1 MKYGYFDDSAR
12 EYVIENPKTPV
23 KWINYVGSLRFGGFV
38 DHTGGMLLCKGDPA
52 LNRITKY
59 IPQLPSSQLKG
70 HTLYLRLHTAEGL
83 RTIAPLFVPTLE
95 PLDHYE
101 CRVGLGYNRFVS
113 EIAGVRAE
121 ITLFV
126 PTGSEVLVEDV
137 KLTNISSTALKLD
150 AIPLVEYT
158 HFDALKQFTNAD
170 WVPQTMQSV
179 AHDGGA
185 GRKLLAQFAFMN
197 RDERQTFL
205 TATLPASSFETCRAR
220 FLGDNEYGTFAD
232 PLSLKQPELSCFE
245 ALRGDNVGALLLPV
259 GTLQP
264 GESKRFRVLL
274 TQQEGTR
281 PESLARAKAAVAAF
295 ETDAQVDAALASM
308 SKYWDDYLSKLQVKT
323 PSPALDSM
331 VNVHNPRQCFMTKNW
346 SRDLSLYQL
355 GFGGRGIGF
364 RDSSQ
369 DVMGVLSSMTGEV
382 KELLEKL
389 ISVQKPN
396 GSAMHQFYASTMVAN
411 EGDSREHP
419 DRPDYYG
426 DDQLWI
432 VLAVCAYLKESG
444 DLAFLQRELPFYDKR
459 LEPSARERGTVLE
472 HLKRA
477 VDFTKNDVGA
487 HGLPLLGF
495 ADWNDTVNLQRGAES
510 LFVANLYGKALLELI
525 ELFGEL
531 GDEPQVQRYKR
542 DYEHMRARV
551 NEHAWDGDWYVRY
564 FDHDGSAIGTH
575 KNEQGKIWTN
585 GQSWPVISGFATPDR
600 AHKALESVQRHLN
613 TKNGIK
619 LSAPGYDGFDHTKGG
634 VTTYPP
640 GAKENGGIF
649 LHSNPW
655 VMIAETLVGNG
666 DRAFQYYMQINPAA
680 KNEVMEE
687 YELEPYVYAQNI
699 LGDEHPQF
707 GLGRNSWLSGTASWC
722 YQAATKHILGVR
734 PTYKGLEID
743 PCIPKAWDGFEV
755 TRVLRGTTY
764 KLRVKNPHHV
774 SKGVRTLVV
783 DGKTISGQV
792 VPLFNDGKTHEVDVV
807 MGSQEAISHAHAS
820 SGSPAAARPSPLEM

>member
-1 MKYGYFDDSAR
+1 MKYGHFDDSAR

-38 DHTGGMLLCKGDPA
+38 DHTGGLLLCKGDPA

-70 HTLYLRLHTAEGL
+70 HTLYLRLHTPDGL
-83 RTIAPLFVPTLE
+83 RTLSPLFVPGLQQ
-95 PLDHYE
+95 LDRYE
-101 CRVGLGYNRFVS
+101 CRVGLGYSRFVS
-113 EIAGVRAE
+113 ELAGVRLE
-121 ITLFV
+121 LTMFV

-137 KLTNISSTALKLD
+137 KVTNVSGAPITLD

-179 AHDGGA
+179 AHDAGG
-185 GRKLLAQFAFMN
+185 GRKLLAQFAFMH
-197 RDERQTFL
+197 RDIRQTYL
-205 TATLPASSFETCRAR
+205 TSTLPASSFETCRSR
-220 FLGDNEYGTFAD
+220 FLGDNEYGTYGD
-232 PLSLKQPELSCFE
+232 PLSLKQPELSSFE
-245 ALRGDNVGALLLPV
+245 ALRGDNVGALLLPL
-259 GTLQP
+259 GSLAP

-281 PESLARAKAAVAAF
+281 PESLARAKAALAAF
-295 ETDAQVDAALASM
+295 ETDAQTDAALASM
-308 SKYWDDYLSKLQVKT
+308 RKYWDEYLSKLQVKT
-323 PSPALDSM
+323 PSAALDSM
-331 VNVHNPRQCFMTKNW
+331 VNIHNPRQCFMTKNW

-369 DVMGVLSSMTGEV
+369 DVMGVLSSMPGEA
-382 KELLEKL
+382 KELIEKL
-389 ISVQKPN
+389 LSVQKAD

-411 EGDSREHP
+411 EGDSREEP
-419 DRPDYYG
+419 DRPKYYG
-426 DDQLWI
+426 DDHLWI
-432 VLAVCAYLKESG
+432 VLAVCAYLKETG
-444 DLAFLQRELPFYDKR
+444 DLAFLQHELPFYDKQ
-459 LEPSARERGTVLE
+459 LELARRERGSVLT

-477 VDFTKNDVGA
+477 VDFTKKDVGV

-495 ADWNDTVNLQRGAES
+495 ADWNDTVNLHKGAES

-525 ELFGEL
+525 ELCGEL
-531 GDEPQVQRYKR
+531 GDDAQVQKYKR
-542 DYEHMRARV
+542 DYEAMKARV
-551 NEHAWDGDWYVRY
+551 NEHAWDGEWYVRY
-564 FDHDGSAIGTH
+564 FDHDGSIIGTH
-575 KNEQGKIWTN
+575 KNAQGKIWTN
-585 GQSWPVISGFATPDR
+585 GQSWPVISGFATAER

-619 LSAPGYDGFDHTKGG
+619 LSAPGYDGFDRSKGG

-699 LGDEHPQF
+699 LGDEHAQF

-764 KLRVKNPHHV
+764 KVKVKNPHHV
-774 SKGVRTLVV
+774 CKGVKSLVV
-783 DGKTISGQV
+783 DGKTIAGHV
-792 VPLFNDGKTHEVDVV
+792 VPLFNDGKTHEVEVTLGAV
-807 MGSQEAISHAHAS
+807 EAASHAHS
-820 SGSPAAARPSPLEM
+820 SSAPIAPRPSPLEM

>member
-1 MKYGYFDDSAR
+1 MKYGHFDDSAR

-38 DHTGGMLLCKGDPA
+38 DHTGGLLLCKGDPA

-59 IPQLPSSQLKG
+59 IPQLPSSELKG
-70 HTLYLRLHTAEGL
+70 HTLYLRLRGPQGL
-83 RTIAPLFVPTLE
+83 RTLAPLFVPKLE
-95 PLDHYE
+95 ALDRYE
-101 CRVGLGYNRFVS
+101 CRVGLGYSRFVS
-113 EIAGVRAE
+113 EIAGVRLE
-121 ITLFV
+121 LTLFV
-126 PTGSEVLVEDV
+126 PTGSEVLVEDIT
-137 KLTNISSTALKLD
+137 LTNISDEPLTLD
-150 AIPLVEYT
+150 AIPFFEYT

-170 WVPQTMQSV
+170 WVPQTMQSM
-179 AHDGGA
+179 AHDAGG
-185 GRKLLAQFAFMN
+185 GRQLLAQFAFMN
-197 RDERQTFL
+197 RDVRQTYL
-205 TATLPASSFETCRAR
+205 TATLAASSFETCRAR
-220 FLGDNEYGTFAD
+220 FLGDNEYGTYAD
-232 PLSLKQPELSCFE
+232 PLSLKQTELSNYQ
-245 ALRGDNVGALLLPV
+245 ALRGDNVGALLLPL
-259 GTLQP
+259 GTLAP
-264 GESKRFRVLL
+264 GASSRFRVLL
-274 TQQEGTR
+274 TQQDGTSA
-281 PESLARAKAAVAAF
+281 ESLARAKVAVARF
-295 ETDAQVDAALASM
+295 ETDAQTDAALLGM
-308 SKYWDDYLSKLQVKT
+308 RRYWDDYLGKLQVKT
-323 PSPALDSM
+323 PSAALDSM
-331 VNVHNPRQCFMTKNW
+331 VNIHNPRQCFMTKNW

-369 DVMGVLSSMTGEV
+369 DVMGVVSSMPGEA

-389 ISVQKPN
+389 LSVQKAD

-411 EGDSREHP
+411 EGDSREHG
-419 DRPDYYG
+419 DRPSYYG

-432 VLAVCAYLKESG
+432 VLAICAYLKETG
-444 DLAFLQRELPFYDKR
+444 DLAFLQQVLPFYDKT
-459 LEPSARERGTVLE
+459 LEPHERERGTVLE

-477 VDFTKNDVGA
+477 VEFTRKDVGA

-495 ADWNDTVNLQRGAES
+495 ADWNDTVNLKQGAES

-525 ELFGEL
+525 ELCAEL
-531 GDEPQVQRYKR
+531 GDDAQAQRYKR
-542 DYEHMRARV
+542 DYEQMKARV
-551 NEHAWDGDWYVRY
+551 NEHAWDGEWYVRY
-564 FDHDGSAIGTH
+564 FDHDGSVIGTH
-575 KNEQGKIWTN
+575 KNAQGKIWTN
-585 GQSWPVISGFATPDR
+585 GQSWPVISGFATPER

-619 LSAPGYDGFDHTKGG
+619 LSAPGYDGYDPTKGG

-655 VMIAETLVGNG
+655 VMIAETLMGNG

-699 LGDEHPQF
+699 LGDEHAQF

-734 PTYKGLEID
+734 PGYRGLEID

-764 KLRVKNPHHV
+764 KVKVKNPHHV
-774 SKGVRTLVV
+774 SKGVRTLLV
-783 DGKTISGQV
+783 DGKAISGHV
-792 VPLFNDGKTHEVDVV
+792 VPLFNDGKTHEVEVTL
-807 MGSQEAISHAHAS
+807 GALEATSHAHTSLA
-820 SGSPAAARPSPLEM
+820 PLAPRPTPLEM